1 MFVPTTGTIN
11 GLSPFTNYTC
21 TILVTTVMDGP
32 MSDPITVRT
41 NESGIARELV
51 NSSVVLKFFIML
63 PNDCL
68 QLHILQSLTQLL
80 V

>member
-1 MFVPTTGTIN
+1 MFTPTTGTIN

-21 TILVTTVMDGP
+21 TILVTTVMAGP

-51 NSSVVLKFFIML
+51 KSLVVFYLYFLMIVYSSISSS
-63 PNDCL
+63 
-68 QLHILQSLTQLL
+68 H
-80 V
+80 